1 MSASAQ
7 GNQELIRKIRKHI
20 ISNTN
25 QLISFRDFMEMCLY
39 DAEHGYYTRTAD
51 KIGKQ
56 GDFYTSANIGGLIGE
71 MIARYAV
78 QQIPVEIPLRL
89 VEWGAGTGAIAVQ
102 ALDWVQQAW
111 PDRYVQ
117 LKYTIVEISPHHRE
131 AQREALRQH
140 AKVVTILSPEEW
152 RETDQYEPGTFVFS
166 NELLD
171 SFPVHRVRQKDSEL
185 FEIHVD
191 WDDPKGSFVEVD
203 VLCQNESIHTYIRES
218 GVKLREG
225 QVAEI
230 NLAAPLWVE
239 ARLRELKQGTLL
251 TIDYGHE
258 IAELFAEHRMNGTL
272 MAYHRHQGHDDP
284 YLHIGEQDLT
294 SHVDFTACMR
304 AGKIAGLASQKLITQ
319 REFLVEAGILQQFQQ
334 LISSDPFSAEAK
346 RNRAIRQLLL
356 SDQMSEL
363 FKVLI
368 QTKR

>member
-1 MSASAQ
+1 MSASVK
-7 GNQELIRKIRKHI
+7 GNQELISKIRKNI
-20 ISNTN
+20 ASNSN
-25 QLISFRDFMEMCLY
+25 QLISFRQFMEMCLY
-39 DAEHGYYTRTAD
+39 DPEHGYYTRTTD

-56 GDFYTSANIGGLIGE
+56 GDFYTSANIGGLMGE
-71 MIARYAV
+71 MIARFAV
-78 QQIPVEIPLRL
+78 QQIPVTIPLRL
-89 VEWGAGTGAIAVQ
+89 VEWGAGTGAIALQV
-102 ALDWVQQAW
+102 LDWVQRAW
-111 PDRYVQ
+111 PDRYAQ
-117 LKYTIVEISPHHRE
+117 LKYTIVEISPHHR
-131 AQREALRQH
+131 AVQRETLQQH
-140 AKVVTILSPEEW
+140 AKVITILSPEEY
-152 RETDQYEPGTFVFS
+152 RETDRYEPGTFVFS

-171 SFPVHRVRQKDSEL
+171 SFPVHRVRQKGSEL
-185 FEIHVD
+185 YEIYVG
-191 WDDPKGSFVEVD
+191 WDDVKESFFEVEVI
-203 VLCQNESIHTYIRES
+203 CQNESIRTYIGES
-218 GVKLREG
+218 GVELREG

-258 IAELFAEHRMNGTL
+258 VAELFAEHRMNGTL
-272 MAYHRHQGHDDP
+272 MAYHHHQGHDDP
-284 YLHIGEQDLT
+284 YMHVGEQDLT

-304 AGKIAGLASQKLITQ
+304 AGKVAGLTSQELITQ

-334 LISSDPFSAEAK
+334 PISSDPFSAEAK